1 MQFVLDKMEILSCL
15 WFFNATKQ
23 SFKKYLFLIL
33 ISHGFLWL
41 YRCQTDNSYF
51 FLNVCC
57 LKFCFLAKKKNSLF
71 FPHLNMLKYT
81 QDLYWEKKKKSNK
94 TSIRKKK
101 SNPVQAKWIRSVLW
115 YANGCICKCSLLLVE
130 ATAAS
135 IDDGTEHQN
144 QRHMIQCFLCLH
156 TFVFLLSAQSTLI
169 LQAVMRRGKII
180 AGCEVS
186 GTSPVYLGIIQKGLD
201 PVNEQRMRN
210 TIIVENKQ
218 AKTQSK
224 CFHASFFSAV
234 NSLLNFL
241 RFLKVKIYIVCEA
254 VCEFW
259 VVNVVTINKL
269 MKVQYWDGT
278 TMFIS

>member
-101 SNPVQAKWIRSVLW
+101 KVILYRLNGFVLF
-115 YANGCICKCSLLLVE
+115 YGMQ
-130 ATAAS
+130 TAAS
-135 IDDGTEHQN
+135 VSVHSCQQKLLQHQL
-144 QRHMIQCFLCLH
+144 MMA
-156 TFVFLLSAQSTLI
+156 LST
-169 LQAVMRRGKII
+169 
-180 AGCEVS
+180 
-186 GTSPVYLGIIQKGLD
+186 
-201 PVNEQRMRN
+201 
-210 TIIVENKQ
+210 
-218 AKTQSK
+218 KTK
-224 CFHASFFSAV
+224 D
-234 NSLLNFL
+234 
-241 RFLKVKIYIVCEA
+241 
-254 VCEFW
+254 
-259 VVNVVTINKL
+259 T
-269 MKVQYWDGT
+269 
-278 TMFIS
+278 